1 MKSRGGFTLVEILL
15 VIFVIALISTAA
27 ISNYISSTGTFNFLS
42 KYKQIMSVIRTA
54 RSFALTNK
62 EVANPKAGEA
72 AILPERYGVYI
83 SGKEVFLFADVGD
96 KAMFYDK
103 NEDDID
109 AAGQSTNC
117 NNVSTG
123 GDDKYDVIIA
133 DKCFNFGESE
143 YLIKAADSN
152 NGALG
157 LPVVLFYKTGTADLE
172 IRQNAS
178 DQAENEVVAG
188 ADHKCIS
195 FELSQIDDDLKKYI
209 VVFQVSGLAEEY
221 DTLTVCQ

>member
-27 ISNYISSTGTFNFLS
+27 ISNYINSTGTFNFLS
-42 KYKQIMSVIRTA
+42 KYKQVMSVIRTA

-133 DKCFNFGESE
+133 EKCFNFVGSE
-143 YLIKAADSN
+143 YVIKAADSN
-152 NGALG
+152 NAALT
-157 LPVVLFYKTGTADLE
+157 LPVILFYRTGTADLE
-172 IRQNAS
+172 IRQNDGNGS
-178 DQAENEVVAG
+178 NEVVAG